1 MGFGMKVLLVEDDD
15 RIADAL
21 IPALLKRN
29 LQVDRASDAASGMAK
44 FAEAD
49 LVLLDMG
56 LPDRDG
62 LSLCRAIREVSTVP
76 IVAVTARREES
87 SIVAALGAGVDDYVT
102 KPYSLAV
109 LMARIDA
116 VMRRVGHHAN
126 EPVHAVFGFELDA
139 EARQVTAEGEPVLLT
154 RKEFDLLEML
164 VRANGGLV
172 TREALMQQ
180 VWDTAWVGA
189 SRTLDVHV
197 ATLRAKLGDVAAIE
211 TVRGFGYRLPALEEE
226 D

>member
-21 IPALLKRN
+21 IPALQKRN
-29 LQVDRASDAASGMAK
+29 LQVDRAPDAASGMAR

-76 IVAVTARREES
+76 IIAVTARRDES

-109 LMARIDA
+109 LMARVDA
-116 VMRRVGHHAN
+116 VMRRAGHHAN
-126 EPVHAVFGFELDA
+126 EPVPAAFGFELDA
-139 EARQVTAEGEPVLLT
+139 EARQVTAEGERVVLT

-197 ATLRAKLGDVAAIE
+197 ATLRAKLGDAASIE
-211 TVRGFGYRLPALEEE
+211 TVRGFGYRLLALTEEG
-226 D
+226 